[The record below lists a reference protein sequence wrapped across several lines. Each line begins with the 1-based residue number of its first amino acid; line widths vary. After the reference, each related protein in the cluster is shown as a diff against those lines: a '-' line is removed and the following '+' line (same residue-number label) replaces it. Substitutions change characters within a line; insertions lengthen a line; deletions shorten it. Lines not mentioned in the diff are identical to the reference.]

1 MKHSQGRQSPTSIF
15 DLSYFELEN
24 QMKDLGQPSFRA
36 KQIWQWVWQKGC
48 STFSQMSNVTRE
60 LRHTLAQTYSLALPE
75 LSHLKTSQDLT
86 IKGLLTMN
94 DREEIEWVLI
104 PEKDHYTLCLS
115 TQAGC
120 SLGCTFCSTG
130 QMGFHRNLSC
140 GEIASQ
146 VLIARQVLAQA
157 KTAWPLRNIVFMGM
171 GDPLLNWSQVH
182 KALQVIRDPM
192 GLGFSHRR
200 VTVSTVGIPDK
211 LEDFAQSQL
220 ASLAVSLHA
229 PTQRLRMQ
237 IMPKAAKLL
246 PLPDLVS
253 RLQQLPLKPRQR
265 VTIEYILLGGVND
278 SITQAKEL
286 HRLLAHIKCKI
297 NLISY
302 NPASD
307 LPYTAP
313 ASEAVLAFE
322 QLLRAKGQT
331 VTLRK
336 SKGQDIQAACGQLR
350 NSAGQDRKKLSCR
363 EIPERSGYAQTRLCQ
378 GQRPGAGHCSR
389 SGQWGSTHAG
399 LHE

>member
-1 MKHSQGRQSPTSIF
+1 MKHSQGRQGPTSIF
-15 DLSYFELEN
+15 DLSYDELEN
-24 QMKDLGQPSFRA
+24 QLKDLGQPSFRA

-48 STFSQMSNVTRE
+48 RTFSQMSNVNKE
-60 LRHTLAQTYSLALPE
+60 LRHSLTQTYTLALPE
-75 LSHLKTSQDLT
+75 LSDVKTSQDLT

-94 DREEIEWVLI
+94 DGEEIEWVLI

-130 QMGFHRNLSC
+130 QTGFHRNLSS
-140 GEIASQ
+140 GEITSQ

-157 KTAWPLRNIVFMGM
+157 ETGWPLRNIVFMGM
-171 GDPLLNWSQVH
+171 GEPLLNWSQVH

-192 GLGFSHRR
+192 GLGFSRRR
-200 VTVSTVGIPDK
+200 VTVSTVGVPDK

-246 PLPDLVS
+246 SLPDLVA
-253 RLQQLPLKPRQR
+253 RLQRLPLSPRQR

-286 HRLLAHIKCKI
+286 HRLLSHVKCKI

-302 NPASD
+302 NPAPD

-313 ASEAVLAFE
+313 APEAVLAFE
-322 QLLRAKGQT
+322 QFLWAKGQT

-336 SKGQDIQAACGQLR
+336 NKGQDIQAACGQLR
-350 NSAGQDRKKLSCR
+350 NSAGQERKKPSCR
-363 EIPERSGYAQTRLCQ
+363 EIPKRSKYAQT
-378 GQRPGAGHCSR
+378 
-389 SGQWGSTHAG
+389 
-399 LHE
+399 